1 MSHEPHTTSHASQHG
16 PSARPVS
23 TSTPVLSRRAFA
35 KGAALAGAGSAAVLA
50 ASATLPAPAPV
61 FAAEGSAS
69 QAADTPSPTG
79 DDRHGT
85 SARAAQASA
94 EQTIECDVVVVG
106 AGIAGLMAADHL
118 AEQGISVCLL
128 EKGAS
133 VAASNW
139 AQCGGPNACET
150 RLQEQEGAW
159 VSLDEMFQYMYGF
172 SNTAVNAKLLK
183 NVLASTGPAINR
195 MLDLGIE
202 MELWGDPYGTGFR
215 GRHFIMADPL
225 GRTDPIVAHIEQ
237 NGGVVLTDAAAYA
250 VLMEEGRAVGVQ
262 AEIAGTVTD
271 VRAAAVVIC
280 TGGFLGNTQMQQE
293 HFNTPVFPLG
303 NTVSDGTGI
312 QMVLD
317 AGGVLDRP
325 FAVLGNECGAVSP
338 ATQGW
343 PFTPAWTN
351 VNEHCGYWLFGG
363 LYVDGTGSRFID
375 EGRVAALPLA
385 VGGEALVRAGKAWVV
400 MDSAYYEACQN
411 EGIYAYLGEPAEWTA
426 GAEAGYYNPTKD
438 NAEAH
443 LQQAIEEGWGCKADT
458 IEEIAETFGL
468 PNLVE
473 TVAAYNEACK
483 AGEDPEFYKAAHF
496 LKPVSEPPFYAFEYV
511 PSAWGTNGGV
521 KVDSGL
527 HALDAENN
535 AIAGLYVAGVD
546 TGSMYTV
553 PYYTNPG
560 ASVGNAMGSGWFV
573 AEQIAKDL
581 A

>member
-1 MSHEPHTTSHASQHG
+1 MSQHAPIARPI
-16 PSARPVS
+16 PSA
-23 TSTPVLSRRAFA
+23 TPAMSRLAFV
-35 KGAALAGAGSAAVLA
+35 KGAALASGTAALAGTAAVAGASEA
-50 ASATLPAPAPV
+50 AGTSA
-61 FAAEGSAS
+61 
-69 QAADTPSPTG
+69 

-85 SARAAQASA
+85 SARPAQADAAQTFEA
-94 EQTIECDVVVVG
+94 DVVVVG

-118 AEQGISVCLL
+118 AEQGLNVYLL
-128 EKGAS
+128 EKGVS
-133 VAASNW
+133 AAVSNW

-150 RLQEQEGAW
+150 KLQKQEDAW

-183 NVLASTGPAINR
+183 NVLAGTGPAIDR
-195 MLDLGIE
+195 MMDLGIA
-202 MELWGDPYGTGFR
+202 MSLWGDPYGVGFR
-215 GRHFIMADPL
+215 GRHFIEASPTD
-225 GRTDPIVAHIEQ
+225 RTDPIIAHIEE
-237 NGGVVLTDAAAYA
+237 NGGTVLFGADVYA
-250 VLMEEGRAVGVQ
+250 ILMEDGTATGVQ
-262 AEIAGTVTD
+262 ADIDGVVTD
-271 VRAAAVVIC
+271 VRAKAVVIC
-280 TGGFLGNTQMQQE
+280 TGGFLGNETMQRE
-293 HFNTPVFPLG
+293 HFNTPIFPLG

-325 FAVLGNECGAVSP
+325 FSVLGNECGAVSP
-338 ATQGW
+338 TTEGW
-343 PFTPAWTN
+343 PFTPEWAN
-351 VNEHCGYWLFGG
+351 VNEHYGYWLFGG

-375 EGRVAALPLA
+375 EGKVAALPLA
-385 VGGEALVRAGKAWVV
+385 VGGEAIVRAGKAWVI

-411 EGIYAYLGEPAEWTA
+411 EGIYAYLGEPTQWTA
-426 GAEAGYYNPTKD
+426 GAEAGYYNPTKE

-443 LQQAIEEGWGCKADT
+443 LQQAIDEGWGCKADT
-458 IEEIAETFGL
+458 LEEIAEKFGL
-468 PNLVE
+468 TNLVE
-473 TVAAYNEACK
+473 TVAAYNAACK
-483 AGEDPEFYKAAHF
+483 AGEDPEFYKDACF
-496 LKPVSEPPFYAFEYV
+496 LKAVSEPPFYAFEYV
-511 PSAWGTNGGV
+511 PSAWGTNGGI

-560 ASVGNAMGSGWFV
+560 SSVGNAMGSGWFV